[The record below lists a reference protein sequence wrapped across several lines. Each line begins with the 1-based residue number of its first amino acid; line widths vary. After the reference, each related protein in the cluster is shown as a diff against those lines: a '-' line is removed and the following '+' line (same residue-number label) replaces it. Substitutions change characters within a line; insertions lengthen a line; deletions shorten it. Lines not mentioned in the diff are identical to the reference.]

1 MMKKN
6 KNKKRTNKIILF
18 IKALA
23 RLIDKKIINPI
34 TKFIL
39 ILSEKMGS
47 RTDKF
52 ERWLVRKNTLIFIS
66 LVLAIVAFIIVDNK
80 SIVLVD
86 SYAEV
91 LHEQKVEAIYNTE
104 TYVVEGLPET
114 ADVTLIGRKVDM
126 YLAKQLSKGTVSV
139 DISNLESGT
148 HKVSLNYESVVD
160 SLDYNVSPSTVTIII
175 YPKVSSTK
183 NATIDII
190 NKETLNTKLSI
201 SNVSIDQ
208 EEIIIKGAEHTIKE
222 VATVRA
228 LVDISKLVDPEVGVT
243 TLENV
248 PLIAYDTNG
257 KTVDVEMVPSK
268 VNATINID
276 SPNKEVPIK
285 VVPTGEVQFG
295 KAISSIASTESKVII
310 YGSEDT
316 LSKIEYLPIEI
327 DVSNLSSNKVYNV
340 SLTAPQGVRD
350 LSVKNTKVTVTL
362 GEETTKEIK
371 DVMIETT
378 NLDPNYKAAAIGS
391 SSIKTTVIVKGTKEV
406 LDTID
411 ETKIKAIVDLSGYK
425 EGDHE
430 VTITVTGDDVKATYT
445 AKTTKIKI
453 RISKKWWL
461 KKIYGE
467 VEMMNYHLFFMY
479 YYRVNNNKLYSLI
492 IK

>member
-6 KNKKRTNKIILF
+6 KSKKRTNKIILF
-18 IKALA
+18 IKAIA
-23 RLIDKKIINPI
+23 RLIDKKIITPI

-39 ILSEKMGS
+39 MLSEKMGS

-66 LVLAIVAFIIVDNK
+66 LVLAIVAFIVVDNK

-91 LHEQKVEAIYNTE
+91 LHDQKVEAIYNTE

-126 YLAKQLSKGTVSV
+126 YLAKQLSKGTLSV
-139 DISNLESGT
+139 DISNLEAGT

-190 NKETLNTKLSI
+190 NKETLDTKLSI
-201 SNVSIDQ
+201 SNGSIDQ

-268 VNATINID
+268 VNATINVD
-276 SPNKEVPIK
+276 SPSKEVPIK
-285 VVPTGEVQFG
+285 VVPAGEVQFG
-295 KAISSIASTESKVII
+295 KAISSITSTESKVTI
-310 YGSEDT
+310 YGSEDV

-445 AKTTKIKI
+445 PKTTKIKI
-453 RISKKWWL
+453 RINKK
-461 KKIYGE
+461 
-467 VEMMNYHLFFMY
+467 
-479 YYRVNNNKLYSLI
+479 
-492 IK
+492 

>member
-1 MMKKN
+1 MKKN
-6 KNKKRTNKIILF
+6 KTKKKTRKIVMF
-18 IKALA
+18 IKAIA
-23 RLIDKKIINPI
+23 RLIDKKIITPI

-39 ILSEKMGS
+39 LLSEKMGN

-52 ERWLVRKNTLIFIS
+52 ERWLVKKNTLIFIS
-66 LVLAIVAFIIVDNK
+66 LVFAIVAFIVVDNK

-91 LHEQKVEAIYNTE
+91 LHDQKVEAIYNTE

-114 ADVTLIGRKVDM
+114 ADVTLIGKKNEM

-139 DISNLESGT
+139 DISNLEAGT
-148 HKVSLNYESVVD
+148 HKVSLNYESALN
-160 SLDYNVSPSTVTIII
+160 SLNYNVSPSTVTIII
-175 YPKVSSTK
+175 YPKVSSTRT
-183 NATIDII
+183 ATIDTI
-190 NKETLNTKLSI
+190 NKEKIDSKLSI

-228 LVDISKLVDPEVGVT
+228 LVDISKLVDPEVGVM

-268 VNATINID
+268 VTATINID
-276 SPNKEVPIK
+276 SPSKEVPIK
-285 VVPTGEVQFG
+285 VIPVGEVQFG
-295 KAISSIASTESKVII
+295 KAISSITSTETKVKV
-310 YGSEDT
+310 YGSEDA
-316 LSKIEYLPIEI
+316 LAKIEYLPVE
-327 DVSNLSSNKVYNV
+327 VEVTNLSSNKVFNV
-340 SLTAPQGVRD
+340 SLTTPQGIRE
-350 LSVKNTKVTVTL
+350 LSVKNTKVSVTL

-371 DVMIETT
+371 DIRIETT
-378 NLDPNYKAAAIGS
+378 NLDPNYKAAAIGE

-406 LDTID
+406 LREID
-411 ETKIKAIVDLSGYK
+411 ESKIKAIVDLSGYNK

-445 AKTTKIKI
+445 PKTTKIKI
-453 RISKKWWL
+453 RITKK
-461 KKIYGE
+461 
-467 VEMMNYHLFFMY
+467 
-479 YYRVNNNKLYSLI
+479 
-492 IK
+492 

>member
-1 MMKKN
+1 M
-6 KNKKRTNKIILF
+6 F
-18 IKALA
+18 IKAIA
-23 RLIDKKIINPI
+23 RLIDKKIITPI

-39 ILSEKMGS
+39 LLSEKMGN

-52 ERWLVRKNTLIFIS
+52 ERWLVKKNTLIFIS
-66 LVLAIVAFIIVDNK
+66 LVFAIVAFIVVDNK

-91 LHEQKVEAIYNTE
+91 LHDQKVEAIYNTE

-114 ADVTLIGRKVDM
+114 ADVTLIGKKNEM

-139 DISNLESGT
+139 DISNLEAGT
-148 HKVSLNYESVVD
+148 HKVSLNYESALS
-160 SLDYNVSPSTVTIII
+160 SLNYNVSPSTVTIII
-175 YPKVSSTK
+175 YPKVSSTRT
-183 NATIDII
+183 ATIDTI
-190 NKETLNTKLSI
+190 NKEKIDSKLSI

-228 LVDISKLVDPEVGVT
+228 LVDISKLVDPEVGVM

-268 VNATINID
+268 VTATINID
-276 SPNKEVPIK
+276 SPSKEVPIK
-285 VVPTGEVQFG
+285 VIPVGEVQFG
-295 KAISSIASTESKVII
+295 KAISSITSTETKVTV
-310 YGSEDT
+310 YGSEDA
-316 LSKIEYLPIEI
+316 LAKIEYLPVE
-327 DVSNLSSNKVYNV
+327 VEVTNLSSNKVFNV
-340 SLTAPQGVRD
+340 SLTTPQGVRE
-350 LSVKNTKVTVTL
+350 LSVKSTKVSVTL

-371 DVMIETT
+371 DIMIETT
-378 NLDPNYKAAAIGS
+378 NLDPNYKAAAIGA

-406 LDTID
+406 LSEID
-411 ETKIKAIVDLSGYK
+411 ESKIKAIVDLSGYNK

-445 AKTTKIKI
+445 PKTTKIKI
-453 RISKKWWL
+453 RITKK
-461 KKIYGE
+461 
-467 VEMMNYHLFFMY
+467 
-479 YYRVNNNKLYSLI
+479 
-492 IK
+492 

>member
-6 KNKKRTNKIILF
+6 KSKKRTNKIILF
-18 IKALA
+18 IKAIA
-23 RLIDKKIINPI
+23 RLIDKKIITPI

-39 ILSEKMGS
+39 MLSEKMGS

-66 LVLAIVAFIIVDNK
+66 LVLAIVAFIVVDNK

-91 LHEQKVEAIYNTE
+91 LHDQKVEAIYNTE

-139 DISNLESGT
+139 DISNLEAGT

-190 NKETLNTKLSI
+190 NKETLDTKLSI

-276 SPNKEVPIK
+276 SPSKEVPIK

-310 YGSEDT
+310 YGSEDV

-350 LSVKNTKVTVTL
+350 LSIKNTKVTVTL

-378 NLDPNYKAAAIGS
+378 NLDSNYKAAAIGS

-445 AKTTKIKI
+445 PKTTKIKI
-453 RISKKWWL
+453 RISKK
-461 KKIYGE
+461 
-467 VEMMNYHLFFMY
+467 
-479 YYRVNNNKLYSLI
+479 
-492 IK
+492 

>member
-1 MMKKN
+1 MKKN
-6 KNKKRTNKIILF
+6 KTKKKTRKTVMF
-18 IKALA
+18 IKAIS
-23 RLIDKKIINPI
+23 RLIDKKIITPI

-39 ILSEKMGS
+39 LLSEKMGN

-52 ERWLVRKNTLIFIS
+52 ERWLVKKNTLIFIS
-66 LVLAIVAFIIVDNK
+66 LVFAIVAFIVVDNK

-91 LHEQKVEAIYNTE
+91 LHDQKVEAIYNTE

-114 ADVTLIGRKVDM
+114 ADVTLIGKKNEM

-139 DISNLESGT
+139 DISNLEAGT
-148 HKVSLNYESVVD
+148 HKVSLNYESALN
-160 SLDYNVSPSTVTIII
+160 SLNYNVSPSTVTIII
-175 YPKVSSTK
+175 YPKVSSTRT
-183 NATIDII
+183 ATIDTI
-190 NKETLNTKLSI
+190 NKEKIDSKLSI

-228 LVDISKLVDPEVGVT
+228 LVDISKLVDPEVGVM

-268 VNATINID
+268 
-276 SPNKEVPIK
+276 EVPIK
-285 VVPTGEVQFG
+285 VIPVGEVQFG
-295 KAISSIASTESKVII
+295 KAISSITSTETKVKV
-310 YGSEDT
+310 YGSEDA
-316 LSKIEYLPIEI
+316 LAKIEYLPVE
-327 DVSNLSSNKVYNV
+327 VEVTNLSSNKVFNV
-340 SLTAPQGVRD
+340 SLTTPQGIRE
-350 LSVKNTKVTVTL
+350 LSGKNTKVSVTL

-371 DVMIETT
+371 DIRIETT
-378 NLDPNYKAAAIGS
+378 NLDPNYKAAAIGE

-406 LDTID
+406 LREID
-411 ETKIKAIVDLSGYK
+411 ESKIKAIVDLSGYNK

-445 AKTTKIKI
+445 PKTTKIKI
-453 RISKKWWL
+453 RITKK
-461 KKIYGE
+461 
-467 VEMMNYHLFFMY
+467 
-479 YYRVNNNKLYSLI
+479 
-492 IK
+492 

>member
-1 MMKKN
+1 MKKN

-139 DISNLESGT
+139 DISNLEAGT

-201 SNVSIDQ
+201 SVQ
-208 EEIIIKGAEHTIKE
+208 
-222 VATVRA
+222 
-228 LVDISKLVDPEVGVT
+228 
-243 TLENV
+243 
-248 PLIAYDTNG
+248 PLILLFLKWNQMTRSG
-257 KTVDVEMVPSK
+257 
-268 VNATINID
+268 
-276 SPNKEVPIK
+276 
-285 VVPTGEVQFG
+285 
-295 KAISSIASTESKVII
+295 
-310 YGSEDT
+310 
-316 LSKIEYLPIEI
+316 
-327 DVSNLSSNKVYNV
+327 
-340 SLTAPQGVRD
+340 R
-350 LSVKNTKVTVTL
+350 
-362 GEETTKEIK
+362 
-371 DVMIETT
+371 
-378 NLDPNYKAAAIGS
+378 IGS
-391 SSIKTTVIVKGTKEV
+391 NRI
-406 LDTID
+406 
-411 ETKIKAIVDLSGYK
+411 
-425 EGDHE
+425 
-430 VTITVTGDDVKATYT
+430 TITP
-445 AKTTKIKI
+445 
-453 RISKKWWL
+453 
-461 KKIYGE
+461 
-467 VEMMNYHLFFMY
+467 
-479 YYRVNNNKLYSLI
+479 
-492 IK
+492 

>member
-6 KNKKRTNKIILF
+6 KSKKRTNKIILF
-18 IKALA
+18 IKAIA
-23 RLIDKKIINPI
+23 RLIDKKIITPI

-39 ILSEKMGS
+39 MLSEKMGS

-66 LVLAIVAFIIVDNK
+66 LVLAIVAFIVVDNK

-91 LHEQKVEAIYNTE
+91 LHDQKVEAIYNTE

-139 DISNLESGT
+139 DISNLEAGT

-190 NKETLNTKLSI
+190 NKETLDTKLSI

-276 SPNKEVPIK
+276 SPSKEVPIK
-285 VVPTGEVQFG
+285 VVPAGEVQFG
-295 KAISSIASTESKVII
+295 KAISSITSTESKVTI
-310 YGSEDT
+310 YGSEDV

-445 AKTTKIKI
+445 PKTTKIKI
-453 RISKKWWL
+453 RISKK
-461 KKIYGE
+461 
-467 VEMMNYHLFFMY
+467 
-479 YYRVNNNKLYSLI
+479 
-492 IK
+492 